1 MNSCPTCKS
10 NDVYELPNYHWY
22 CRRCNQDIGPDFI
35 LNTSPYEKK
44 LLSILKRK
52 KCTLVIT
59 SAQND
64 TDIHMGFFNSLQT
77 YCKSRK
83 AHLIVIP
90 YRMKNPNP
98 YTSPDQDRDLPW
110 KSQIIPYLLDKRI
123 YINKNLVLMGDLK
136 ITPTQTRPLST
147 LESITEDKSGIFGHA
162 KLELVTIATPQNKL
176 AKILTTTG
184 AITKSNNYLD
194 TKAGKRGEFS
204 HVLGAILI
212 EKDGDK
218 FYLRQIHACKDGS
231 FIDLGREY
239 SPTNK
244 IKKVQAKALVC
255 GDLHYEFLNP
265 KVQEATFDSKN
276 SMLNILKPEYVV
288 LHDAWDG
295 YCITHH
301 HDYQH
306 FIRYFKNKDGHN
318 DVKKSLTEFYNFI
331 DSHIPKDMSIVFPA
345 SNHPEFLFRWLQDT
359 DWRDD
364 LTNAHFM
371 VDSWKEIFVHG
382 KSTEFGTDI
391 PDIFKY
397 WGSQY
402 MQTYSRG
409 IFLARD
415 ESFTI
420 AGIEVSMHGDRGA
433 NGSRGNIGSFGK
445 MGVKSVVGHTHT
457 PGIRD
462 GTYMV
467 GTSSYLNMDY
477 AKTSPTSWL
486 NAHCVIYKNG
496 KRSLLV
502 VLQDGSWKG

>member
-1 MNSCPTCKS
+1 MNKCPICKS
-10 NDVYELPNYHWY
+10 NDVHELQNYHWY
-22 CRRCNQDIGPDFI
+22 CRGCNRDIGLDFV
-35 LNTSPYEKK
+35 LDTSPYEKK
-44 LLSILKRK
+44 LLGILKHE
-52 KCTLVIT
+52 KCRLLIT

-64 TDIHMGFFNSLQT
+64 TAIHPGFFNSLKT
-77 YCKSRK
+77 YCKNRN

-98 YTSPDQDRDLPW
+98 RTSSEQERDLPW
-110 KSQIIPYLLDKRI
+110 AAPIMPYLLDKRMV
-123 YINKNLVLMGDLK
+123 INKNLVLMADIK

-204 HVLGAILI
+204 HILGATLV
-212 EKDGDK
+212 EKDGGK

-231 FIDLGREY
+231 FIDLDTEY
-239 SPTNK
+239 LPTGQTR
-244 IKKVQAKALVC
+244 KVRAKALVC

-276 SMLNILKPEYVV
+276 SMLKVLKPEYVV

-301 HDYQH
+301 HAHQH
-306 FIRYFKNKDGHN
+306 FIRYFKNKDGRN
-318 DVKKSLTEFYNFI
+318 DVRKSLLEFYNFL
-331 DSHIPKDMSIVFPA
+331 DTHIPKNIRIIFPA
-345 SNHPEFLFRWLQDT
+345 SNHPEFLFRWLNDM

-364 LTNAHFM
+364 MTNAHFM
-371 VDSWKEIFVHG
+371 VDSWKEIFKHG
-382 KSTEFGTDI
+382 KSTEFGTEI

-397 WGSQY
+397 WGSQF
-402 MQTYSRG
+402 MQTYSRAL
-409 IFLARD
+409 FLARD
-415 ESFTI
+415 RSFTI

-433 NGSRGNIGSFGK
+433 NGSKGNIASFGK
-445 MGVKSVVGHTHT
+445 MGVKSIVGHVHT

-462 GTYMV
+462 GTVMV
-467 GTSSYLNMDY
+467 GVSAFLNMDY

-486 NAHCVIYKNG
+486 NTHCVVYKNG
-496 KRSLLV
+496 KRSLLIIMP
-502 VLQDGSWKG
+502 DGSW